1 MSLEQIRSHL
11 EPSQGL
17 NRERPRSEM
26 GQQASPS
33 MSVSAMNTEVADLL
47 AVWQP

>member
-1 MSLEQIRSHL
+1 LEQIRSHL
-11 EPSQGL
+11 EPSRGL
-17 NRERPRSEM
+17 NPERPRSEM

>member
-1 MSLEQIRSHL
+1 MSLEQIRQHL
-11 EPSQGL
+11 ERNQGL
-17 NRERPRSEM
+17 NGERPRSGM

-33 MSVSAMNTEVADLL
+33 MSVSAMNTEMADL